1 MWFWRNKLNPDTYI
15 NLIQIV
21 SQIKEKI
28 KMQYEE
34 WYCSSPTCEK
44 KSHCESS
51 DGAKEDGRFIL
62 RQYENKVLVLK
73 SYKKWT

>member
-34 WYCSSPTCEK
+34 
-44 KSHCESS
+44 
-51 DGAKEDGRFIL
+51 
-62 RQYENKVLVLK
+62 
-73 SYKKWT
+73 

>member
-34 WYCSSPTCEK
+34 RYCSSPTCEK
-44 KSHCESS
+44 KATVNRAME
-51 DGAKEDGRFIL
+51 
-62 RQYENKVLVLK
+62 LK
-73 SYKKWT
+73 KTAGSF